1 MKDIILVTGKDC
13 HLCEQAK
20 EILLGLDE
28 DKINFVEEDVY
39 CKREYLDA
47 YWDKI
52 PVILYK
58 DKGSSVAFS
67 IENVKEF
74 IYEML
79 KKLSEF
85 I

>member
-1 MKDIILVTGKDC
+1 MKDIILVTGKEC

-39 CKREYLDA
+39 AKREYLDA

-58 DKGSSVAFS
+58 DKVLLWPFTAK
-67 IENVKEF
+67 NVTEF
-74 IYEML
+74 IL
-79 KKLSEF
+79 
-85 I
+85 